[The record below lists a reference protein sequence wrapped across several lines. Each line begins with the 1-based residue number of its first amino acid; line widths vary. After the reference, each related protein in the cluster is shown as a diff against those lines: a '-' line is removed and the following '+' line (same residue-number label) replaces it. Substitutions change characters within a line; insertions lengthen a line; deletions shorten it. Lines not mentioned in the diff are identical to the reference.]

1 MVEVVLLTVLCV
13 LTVVQII
20 LSVLTLQFGLKL
32 ANHLKDDSAN
42 MDLLRGSIER
52 LVDRRGLVEIA
63 QNWTE
68 QEWS

>member
-52 LVDRRGLVEIA
+52 VVDRRGLVEIA